1 MHSVHVLFNL
11 ELRLVIRD
19 KMVGTKGVGGK
30 VNSVA
35 FYGVP
40 SLRCI
45 YALAVDETG
54 IKGYKEN
61 SWFSEKFLER
71 FFEIHGI

>member
-1 MHSVHVLFNL
+1 V
-11 ELRLVIRD
+11 
-19 KMVGTKGVGGK
+19 
-30 VNSVA
+30 
-35 FYGVP
+35 
-40 SLRCI
+40 
-45 YALAVDETG
+45 TG